1 MDYKKVKNQENVC
14 FATIKC
20 RKIQTLT
27 RKWAKK
33 WLDLLYLS
41 LTTKK
46 WVVQPK
52 AKKTVTSAEVR
63 GDREAR
69 GIHWWPHEIHA

>member
-27 RKWAKK
+27 R
-33 WLDLLYLS
+33 
-41 LTTKK
+41 K